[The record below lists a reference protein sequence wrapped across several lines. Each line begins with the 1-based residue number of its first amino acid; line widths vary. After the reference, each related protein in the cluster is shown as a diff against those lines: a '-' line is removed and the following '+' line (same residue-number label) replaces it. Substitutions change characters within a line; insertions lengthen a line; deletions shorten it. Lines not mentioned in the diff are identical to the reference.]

1 MKLILASNSPR
12 RAEILTQGGFS
23 FQKRVADTEER
34 LPPGLSPAEA
44 VERLAAQK
52 GMAVPRNADEVIL
65 AADTVVALDG
75 QILGKPRDSAHAAEM
90 LRLLSG
96 RRHSVFTGVYITN
109 GEKTVLFHEKTAVCF
124 FPLTDEEIA
133 AYVQTGEP
141 MDKAGAY
148 GIQGRGALFVEKIDG
163 DYCNVVGLPLA
174 RTARYLRDM
183 LGENGKSQ
191 RGVQI

>member
-1 MKLILASNSPR
+1 M
-12 RAEILTQGGFS
+12 
-23 FQKRVADTEER
+23 
-34 LPPGLSPAEA
+34 
-44 VERLAAQK
+44 
-52 GMAVPRNADEVIL
+52 
-65 AADTVVALDG
+65 ALDG

-109 GEKTVLFHEKTAVCF
+109 GKKTVSFHEETAVWF